1 MATWQA
7 DCWLGSESGMQT
19 LQVKSN
25 THHGAKSQFERIY
38 GATQIRNVHQV
49 GGSGG
54 GGIGLPS
61 LSGSVWLLGA
71 ILFIGLLP
79 YILPVLI
86 IGGICW
92 GLWWLWHWV
101 DED

>member
-7 DCWLGSESGMQT
+7 ECWLGSESGFQT
-19 LQVKSN
+19 LQVESN
-25 THHGAKSQFERIY
+25 THHGAKSQFEQIY
-38 GATQIRNVHQV
+38 GATQVRNVHQV
-49 GGSGG
+49 SGSGG

-61 LSGSVWLLGA
+61 LSGSVWLLGGL
-71 ILFIGLLP
+71 LFIGLLP